1 MLASVFLNPRSIAV
15 IGASEKAGTIGR
27 AIITNLKNSYKGKI
41 FPITPSTD
49 SVFGIKAYKTVL
61 DVEEDID
68 LAVIA
73 TPSKTVPRVLEECG
87 KKGIKGAII
96 ITAGFKE
103 VGGEGEILQ
112 KQVEEIGK
120 RYGVRIIG
128 PNCLG
133 VMNLAPDTM
142 MNSTFLKV
150 TPKSGNIALVSQSGA
165 ICAALVE
172 DAIAQDIGFSAV
184 ISIGNKVDFD
194 ECDILEML
202 MESKETRVI
211 VMYLEEIMNGRR
223 FIDIAR
229 KITKELRIPILVLKA
244 GRTQEGAR
252 AAMSHTGA
260 LMGSDEIYE
269 AILKQA
275 GVIRVDGMQE
285 LFDYATAFAK
295 MPLPKDGV
303 AIVTNAGGPGI
314 IATDYLSMNG
324 LRLADISDIR
334 SKIEEVIPSYGS
346 PRNPVDIVG
355 DADYTRFENVLGLVL
370 EHRDVGSCIVM
381 CTPSATLDYD
391 GLARVITKMK
401 SKGKTIVASLMG
413 LAEGMENKRIMAEGG
428 IPHYMYVELAIRA
441 LKKMYD
447 YRRWLEEPNDTIEP
461 LNDIDREKVR
471 EIIDN
476 ARKEGRNHLLE
487 EEGYEVLRAYGF
499 PIPVSRLAINEDEA
513 VRAANL
519 IGYPVVLKIVSPDI
533 IHKSDAGGVKV
544 NIMSDEEVRD
554 AFRSIIASAKKYD
567 ANAKIVGVLVEEM
580 IKDGKEV
587 IIGAKRDPKFGPTI
601 MFGLGGIYVEVLKDI
616 TFRLAP
622 IGKHEAMKMINEI
635 KSSKLLDGVRGEKPS
650 DKTKLGECMVRLSHL
665 MLDFAEINE
674 VDMNPVI
681 VLEEGKGC
689 RVVDVRIGL
698 SKVH

>member
-1 MLASVFLNPRSIAV
+1 MTSVFLNPRSIAIV
-15 IGASEKAGTIGR
+15 GASERAGTIGR
-27 AIITNLKNSYKGKI
+27 AIINNIKNGYKGKI
-41 FPITPSTD
+41 YPITPSHQT
-49 SVFGIKAYKTVL
+49 VFDIKAYKSVL
-61 DVEEDID
+61 DVEDEID

-73 TPSKTVPRVLEECG
+73 TPSKIVPRVLEECG

-103 VGGEGEILQ
+103 IGGEGAVLQ
-112 KQVEEIGK
+112 QQVEEIGK
-120 RYGVRIIG
+120 KYGIRIIG

-172 DAIAQDIGFSAV
+172 DAIGQDIGFSAV

-202 MESKETRVI
+202 MDSKETRVI
-211 VMYLEEIMNGRR
+211 VMYLEEIMDGRR
-223 FIDIAR
+223 FINVCR
-229 KITKELRIPILVLKA
+229 KITKELKVPVLVLKS
-244 GRTQEGAR
+244 GRTPEGAK

-260 LMGSDEIYE
+260 LMGADEVYD

-275 GVIRVDGMQE
+275 GAIRVDGMQE

-314 IATDYLSMNG
+314 IATDYLSMHG
-324 LRLADISDIR
+324 LKLADISDIR

-355 DADYTRFENVLGLVL
+355 DADYNRFEKVLSLVL
-370 EHRDVGSCIVM
+370 EHKNVGSCIVM

-391 GLARVITKMK
+391 GLARVIVSMRD
-401 SKGKTIVASLMG
+401 KGKTIVASLMG
-413 LAEGMENKRIMAEGG
+413 LAEGMENKKIMAEGG
-428 IPHYMYVELAIRA
+428 IPHYMYVEFAIRA
-441 LKKMYD
+441 LKMMYD
-447 YRRWLEEPNDTIEP
+447 YKAWLEEPSDNISQFNVDK
-461 LNDIDREKVR
+461 DKVKS
-471 EIIDN
+471 IIDN
-476 ARKEGRNHLLE
+476 AKKEGRSNLIE
-487 EEGYEVLRAYGF
+487 EEGYEVLRAYNM
-499 PIPVSRLAINEDEA
+499 PIPSSRLASNEEEA
-513 VRAANL
+513 IKAAND

-544 NIMSDEEVRD
+544 NINNEQEVRE
-554 AFRSIIASAKKYD
+554 AYNAIIENAKRYNP
-567 ANAKIVGVLVEEM
+567 NAKIVGVLVEEM
-580 IKDGKEV
+580 IKNGKEV
-587 IIGAKRDPKFGPTI
+587 IIGANKDPKFGATI
-601 MFGLGGIYVEVLKDI
+601 MFGLGGIYVEVLKDV

-622 IGKHEAMKMINEI
+622 VGKHEAMKMIDSI
-635 KSSKLLDGVRGEKPS
+635 KMKKLLEGVRGEKPS
-650 DKTKLGECMVRLSHL
+650 DKEAIAECIQRLSQL
-665 MLDFAEINE
+665 MLDFPEIVE
-674 VDMNPVI
+674 IDMNPVM

-698 SKVH
+698 SK

>member
-1 MLASVFLNPRSIAV
+1 MICRLSSVFIKPRSIAV

-27 AIITNLKNSYKGKI
+27 AIINNIKNGYKGKI
-41 FPITPSTD
+41 YPITPSHET
-49 SVFGIKAYKTVL
+49 VFGIKAYKSVL
-61 DVEEDID
+61 DIDDDID

-73 TPSKTVPRVLEECG
+73 TPSKIVPKVLEECG

-103 VGGEGEILQ
+103 VGGEGELLQ
-112 KQVEEIGK
+112 KEVEEIGK
-120 RYGVRIIG
+120 RYGIRIIG

-172 DAIAQDIGFSAV
+172 DAISQDIGFSAV
-184 ISIGNKVDFD
+184 VSIGNKVDFD
-194 ECDILEML
+194 ESDILEML
-202 MESKETRVI
+202 MESKETKVI
-211 VMYLEEIMNGRR
+211 VMYLEEIMDGRR
-223 FIDIAR
+223 FINICR
-229 KITKELRIPILVLKA
+229 KITKELKIPIIVLKS
-244 GRTQEGAR
+244 GRTAEGAK

-260 LMGSDEIYE
+260 LMGSDEVYE
-269 AILKQA
+269 AILQQA

-295 MPLPKDGV
+295 MPLPSEGV
-303 AIVTNAGGPGI
+303 VIVTNAGGPGI
-314 IATDYLSMNG
+314 IATDYLAMNG
-324 LRLADISDIR
+324 LKLADISDIR

-355 DADYTRFENVLGLVL
+355 DADYNRFEKVLSLVL
-370 EHRDVGSCIVM
+370 EHKNVGSCIVM

-391 GLARVITKMK
+391 GLARVIVKMK

-413 LAEGMENKRIMAEGG
+413 LAEGLENKKIMAEGG
-428 IPHYMYVELAIRA
+428 IPHYPYVEFAIRA
-441 LKKMYD
+441 LKRMYD
-447 YRRWLEEPNDTIEP
+447 YKKWLNEPWDN
-461 LNDIDREKVR
+461 VR
-471 EIIDN
+471 EFDRDKDKVKKIIE
-476 ARKEGRNHLLE
+476 AVKKEGRSNLLE
-487 EEGYEVLRAYGF
+487 EEGYEILKAYNF
-499 PIPVSRLAINEDEA
+499 PIPKSKLVTNKEEAIKASKE
-513 VRAANL
+513 

-544 NIMSDEEVRD
+544 NINNEEELLNAYD
-554 AFRSIIASAKKYD
+554 TIINNVKRYNP
-567 ANAKIVGVLVEEM
+567 NAKILGILIEEM
-580 IKDGKEV
+580 IKNGKEV
-587 IIGAKRDPKFGPTI
+587 IIGANRDPKFGPTI
-601 MFGLGGIYVEVLKDI
+601 MFGLGGIYVEALKDV

-622 IGKHEAMKMINEI
+622 VGSYEALRMINGI
-635 KSSKLLDGVRGEKPS
+635 KTSKLLNSIRGEKPR
-650 DKTKLGECMVRLSHL
+650 DKIALAECIERLSHL
-665 MLDFAEINE
+665 MLDFPEIKE

-689 RVVDVRIGL
+689 RIADIRIGL
-698 SKVH
+698 C